1 MGVEV
6 TVDPDLCIG
15 SGDCI
20 RLVPAAFRM
29 DDERGVST
37 VLDGAASVE
46 PALLVLAA
54 GGCPTQAIR
63 VTHDGEVLHAS
74 N

>member
-6 TVDPDLCIG
+6 TVDADLCIG

-20 RLVPAAFRM
+20 RLVPGAFRM
-29 DDERGVST
+29 DDDRGVSI
-37 VLDGAASVE
+37 VLDAASVE
-46 PALLVLAA
+46 PGLLVLAA
-54 GGCPTQAIR
+54 RGCPTQAIR
-63 VTHDGEVLHAS
+63 VTRDGEVLHAS